1 MCFASNESGHREAE
15 AMKILFVLAG
25 LGAGGAER
33 VVALLSGE
41 MIRRGHEIA
50 VASFDSPTDPI
61 YHSFHPQVDFVRM
74 SIPAG
79 GGSFLRGIHA
89 NYRRTAMLRG
99 ILRQRR
105 PDVVVSFLTKIN
117 VLSIVAAAG
126 LDIPVVISERNNPV
140 NQRAHPFWTNA
151 WKIAASRASAIV
163 LQTEAIRSLYPETI
177 QRRAVVIPN
186 PVVLSTTE
194 RKPHDGLVLAAVG
207 RLEWQKGFDLLIQA
221 FAAIASDFPDWRLTI
236 WGEGAERSRLQQ
248 LADQSGYADR
258 IELAGNSKSQSDW
271 TGNADIFVLSSRYE
285 GFPNVLLEAMSA
297 GLPVLSFRCDFGPE
311 EMIEDGVDGVLV
323 EPGRIDDLSQK
334 LSDLMKNEKLRMML
348 GTAACKSAV
357 RYEVTQIVSK
367 WEAIVKKEICSN
379 GK

>member
-1 MCFASNESGHREAE
+1 M
-15 AMKILFVLAG
+15 
-25 LGAGGAER
+25 
-33 VVALLSGE
+33 
-41 MIRRGHEIA
+41 
-50 VASFDSPTDPI
+50 
-61 YHSFHPQVDFVRM
+61 
-74 SIPAG
+74 
-79 GGSFLRGIHA
+79 
-89 NYRRTAMLRG
+89 
-99 ILRQRR
+99 
-105 PDVVVSFLTKIN
+105 
-117 VLSIVAAAG
+117 
-126 LDIPVVISERNNPV
+126 

-163 LQTEAIRSLYPETI
+163 LQTEAIKSLYPETI

-194 RKPHDGLVLAAVG
+194 RRPHDGLVLAAVG

-258 IELAGNSKSQSDW
+258 IELPGNSQSQSDW

-323 EPGRIDDLSQK
+323 EVLGAVAEVDAEHLAGRALAAQRTLDVGLGQ
-334 LSDLMKNEKLRMML
+334 LRAEQDVQRVGRAVAL
-348 GTAACKSAV
+348 GDQALGVEVVDVAAPVLGA
-357 RYEVTQIVSK
+357 
-367 WEAIVKKEICSN
+367 EIAQA
-379 GK
+379 GILAGV